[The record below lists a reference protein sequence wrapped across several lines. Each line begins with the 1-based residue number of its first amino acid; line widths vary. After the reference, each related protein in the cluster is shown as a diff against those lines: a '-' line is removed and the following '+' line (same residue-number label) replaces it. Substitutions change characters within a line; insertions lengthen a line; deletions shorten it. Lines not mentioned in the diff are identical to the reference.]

1 MYQQD
6 YVMRQIETAVRFIAK
21 LMFGSESL
29 TETFLAM
36 NLDLSTDYLLPDL
49 LKLVERGEYAQAEDR
64 LFDHITS
71 KNADYLAV
79 ALTFYDK
86 LNSLSDRELESGR
99 FSREEVREGLRD
111 VAKEYGIELGIL
123 LE

>member
-29 TETFLAM
+29 TEAFIEM
-36 NLDLSTDYLLPDL
+36 NLDSSTDYLLSDL
-49 LKLVERGEYAQAEDR
+49 LKMVERGEYAKAEDL
-64 LFDHITS
+64 LFERIDP
-71 KNADYLAV
+71 KNTNYLAV
-79 ALTFYDK
+79 ALTFYDR
-86 LNSLSDRELESGR
+86 LNILSDRELENGR
-99 FSREEVREGLRD
+99 FSREEIREGLRD
-111 VAKEYGIELGIL
+111 IAKEYGIELGIL